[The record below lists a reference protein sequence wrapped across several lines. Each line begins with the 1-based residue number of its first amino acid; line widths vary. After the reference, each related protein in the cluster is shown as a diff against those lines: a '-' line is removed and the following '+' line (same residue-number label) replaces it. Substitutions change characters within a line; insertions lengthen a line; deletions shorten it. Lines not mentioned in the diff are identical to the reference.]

1 MGARLVRSLNY
12 SQSARMHDFPDEAVP
27 WARAAAAPPDEDVLE
42 MGAWAADAV
51 HLAHFKQAKPAAA
64 LNAPTLVTN
73 LLRYGPRAA
82 LTACLFGVAWL
93 AWSHLNRPAR
103 TVIQPESV
111 QSAELGHATQKIT
124 EEPHAQKAEVDVL
137 PVAQSLSPK
146 DVTGLGNTNPRSDA
160 PKTERSAPIAE
171 ASGEVER
178 LPPKTP
184 EKPSKVSER
193 FDPIG
198 HEIAALLAA
207 APVADRAVAPVTR
220 KRAHGGRSDAFDPS
234 KNPTAPGAPRPLG
247 TIAPPATPNN
257 SAAEIAYGQRAN

>member
-1 MGARLVRSLNY
+1 MGARLVGSLNY

-27 WARAAAAPPDEDVLE
+27 WASAAAAPPDEDVLE
-42 MGAWAADAV
+42 MGAWAADAI
-51 HLAHFKQAKPAAA
+51 HLAHFKQAKAAPAR
-64 LNAPTLVTN
+64 NAPTLVTN
-73 LLRYGPRAA
+73 LLRYGPYAA
-82 LTACLFGVAWL
+82 LTACLFGGAWL
-93 AWSHLNRPAR
+93 AWSHLDRPAR

-111 QSAELGHATQKIT
+111 RSAEMGHAAQIMA
-124 EEPHAQKAEVDVL
+124 EEPYAQKAEVEAL
-137 PVAQSLSPK
+137 PAAQSLSTK
-146 DVTGLGNTNPRSDA
+146 DATDLGGTKPRLDA
-160 PKTERSAPIAE
+160 AKTEITAAIAE
-171 ASGEVER
+171 VSAKVER
-178 LPPKTP
+178 LPPKPP
-184 EKPSKVSER
+184 EKPSKASER

-257 SAAEIAYGQRAN
+257 SAAEIAYGQR